1 MQVVSD
7 AWEERVESNP
17 TITFVFDTV
26 PVDSYVA
33 AVKTVLMDYVP
44 MLELGL
50 VEDVDATLDEM
61 IQKCYDAGYQNVK
74 DEFDAQYEAWK
85 ATR

>member
-1 MQVVSD
+1 
-7 AWEERVESNP
+7 
-17 TITFVFDTV
+17 
-26 PVDSYVA
+26 
-33 AVKTVLMDYVP
+33 

-50 VEDVDATLDEM
+50 VEDVDAALDEM

>member
-1 MQVVSD
+1 M
-7 AWEERVESNP
+7 
-17 TITFVFDTV
+17 
-26 PVDSYVA
+26 A

>member
-61 IQKCYDAGYQNVK
+61 IQKCYDAGYQKVK